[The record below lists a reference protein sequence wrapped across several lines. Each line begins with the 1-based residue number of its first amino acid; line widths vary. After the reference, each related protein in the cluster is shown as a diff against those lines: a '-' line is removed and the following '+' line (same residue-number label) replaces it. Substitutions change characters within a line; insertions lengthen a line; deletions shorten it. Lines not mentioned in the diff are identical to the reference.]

1 MYAGTGQDMTDFS
14 NWCTL
19 GPVAPIGDHQ
29 AGVLESYDDAT
40 GVATLA
46 TSLPSAYAESESLAL
61 IAERFGNVGVAKY
74 LRNKL
79 PTKSSARS
87 GDMGEIL
94 ATAYLHEVRGYAVGP
109 SRLIQRDHQEW
120 AMRGDDVLG
129 ARLDSNGKLLVTK
142 VEAKSRVRMRAV
154 TVKAA
159 REGLARNDELPSP
172 HSLAQFAER
181 LLSTADSHIGEA
193 VLATQLS
200 EGVRPDRL
208 GHLMFLFTSSDPS
221 TYVSAD
227 LLTYSGSVPQL
238 TITLRVEGHQ
248 EFIKDAYEEVIAG
261 GS

>member
-1 MYAGTGQDMTDFS
+1 MTDFI

-19 GPVAPIGDHQ
+19 GTLMPIGDHQ
-29 AGVLESYDDAT
+29 VGVLEAYDDAK
-40 GVATLA
+40 GVVTLA
-46 TSLPSAYAESESLAL
+46 ASLPNAYAECDSLAMV
-61 IAERFGNVGVAKY
+61 AERFGKEGVAKF

-79 PTKSSARS
+79 PTKASARS

-94 ATAYLHEVRGYAVGP
+94 ATAYLHEECGYVVGP

-129 ARLDSNGKLLVTK
+129 AKLDSKATPRITK
-142 VEAKSRVRMRAV
+142 AEAKSRATLGEA

-172 HSLAQFAER
+172 HSLTQFAER
-181 LLSTADSHIGEA
+181 LLPTADSHIGEA
-193 VLATQLS
+193 VLAMQLS
-200 EGVRPDRL
+200 DGVRPDRV
-208 GHLMFLFTSSDPS
+208 GHLMFLFTASDPS
-221 TYVSAD
+221 THVAAD
-227 LLTYSGSVPQL
+227 LNAYSGSVPQL

-248 EFIKDAYEEVIAG
+248 NLIREAYEEATTG